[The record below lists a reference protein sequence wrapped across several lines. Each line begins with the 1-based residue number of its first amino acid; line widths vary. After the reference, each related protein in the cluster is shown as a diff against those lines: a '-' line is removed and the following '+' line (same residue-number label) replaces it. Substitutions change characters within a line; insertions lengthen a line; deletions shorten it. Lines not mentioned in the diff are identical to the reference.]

1 MHDRL
6 DLKLWRIH
14 DGLFYSTLIC
24 YFYQGPVIFL
34 WETRRN
40 DNLNYDLFKEHLPFV
55 CLPVF
60 KALDQR
66 NMLGWNFPVL
76 TETEHIDTRTRSDRC
91 KKIFIRGW
99 SGRGATILNRL
110 VGIDGKAVELCID
123 FLTARESNPDLYCR
137 LL

>member
-1 MHDRL
+1 
-6 DLKLWRIH
+6 
-14 DGLFYSTLIC
+14 
-24 YFYQGPVIFL
+24 
-34 WETRRN
+34 
-40 DNLNYDLFKEHLPFV
+40 
-55 CLPVF
+55 
-60 KALDQR
+60 
-66 NMLGWNFPVL
+66 MLGWNFPVL

-123 FLTARESNPDLYCR
+123 FLTAWKSNPDFYCC